1 MLISTVKRWSFFA
14 LLLMG
19 AAVTVPTI
27 NQWVQHDS
35 AGMNLVE
42 VCTDQGV
49 VMVPVSSVDEALAP
63 HSDEHKGGHHQGNDC
78 PYCNKLVAKCGL
90 YLKPNFY
97 QALAQSLLL
106 MAYGPLPKVRLAW
119 VQLPARAPP
128 LLIS

>member
-1 MLISTVKRWSFFA
+1 MLISTVKRWSFLA

-19 AAVTVPTI
+19 AAVTAPTI

-35 AGMNLVE
+35 AGMNVVE

-49 VMVPVSSVDEALAP
+49 VMVPYALGDEALTTN
-63 HSDEHKGGHHQGNDC
+63 SDEHKGGHHQGNDC

-97 QALAQSLLL
+97 QALTPSLLR
-106 MAYGPLPKVRLAW
+106 MVYGPLPKARLAW